1 MGRSG
6 GQMQFLRILL
16 ASLLL
21 LISPLPVLAYDVL
34 VLQSM
39 HEKGYDEAVR
49 GFNRECRSST
59 RTVVLSDYAEADIT
73 RITREEH
80 PRLIVAVG
88 DRALALAQKQ
98 SGTPVL
104 YMMALNPKPRKGTS
118 GVVML
123 LDPSRYLAVFDALGA
138 RRVGV
143 VYDPARSGAYLKR
156 AQSAA
161 GRSAIDLVARE
172 VHSAKA
178 TPAMLQSLRGKV
190 DAIWMLPDTTAV
202 SPASTEA
209 YFLFSQGEMVPVV
222 TFADVYLS
230 MGGAVAL
237 TIDRFDIGRQLG
249 EMAQSVLDGTPVEEI
264 PPEPPRRVVTKSN
277 DSVVR
282 RLKANLGPGVR

>member
-1 MGRSG
+1 
-6 GQMQFLRILL
+6 MQLLRILFTG
-16 ASLLL
+16 LLL
-21 LISPLPVLAYDVL
+21 LLAPLPALAYDVL

-39 HEKGYDEAVR
+39 HEKGYDEAVT
-49 GFNRECRSST
+49 GFRRECRASM
-59 RTVVLSDYAEADIT
+59 RKVVLSDYAEADVK

-88 DRALALAQKQ
+88 DRALEMAQKQ

-104 YMMALNPKPRKGTS
+104 YMMALQPRPSNGTT
-118 GVVML
+118 GVGML

-143 VYDPARSGAYLKR
+143 LYDPALSGAYLKR
-156 AQSAA
+156 AQAA
-161 GRSAIDLVARE
+161 ASRGVTDLVLRE
-172 VHSAKA
+172 VHAAKE

-190 DAIWMLPDTTAV
+190 DAIWMLPDPTAV

-249 EMAQSVLDGTPVEEI
+249 EMAQRVLDGTPMEAI
-264 PPEPPRRVVTKSN
+264 PAEPPRRVVTKSN
-277 DSVVR
+277 DGVVR
-282 RLKANLGPGVR
+282 RLKANLGTGGR